1 MFNLYEIFQN
11 AQGGQAVENLA
22 KQFNIAPEQ
31 AEAAIKSFMPALSS
45 GFMNK
50 AAEPLGFGSLFG
62 AMADGQHQAAFNDPS
77 AAQSNE
83 TAQKGNDILAQIFGS
98 QNAASEMA
106 QKMSAATGLSPA
118 ILAQMFPVVASV
130 ILGGL
135 TKSLQTQGFG
145 GILGQF
151 ANALQQGGAGGFG
164 AILGQILGGGQTPPS
179 PGQAS
184 PEQAP
189 GQTAPGGGLGGI
201 LGNIIG
207 SFFGQPAPQTQAG
220 QTQAGPVSGFPS
232 IPGFDPNHLQA
243 GFEAL
248 TKMFQPGVPTTPS
261 QESNLESEIGN
272 IMGGKR

>member
-1 MFNLYEIFQN
+1 
-11 AQGGQAVENLA
+11 
-22 KQFNIAPEQ
+22 
-31 AEAAIKSFMPALSS
+31 
-45 GFMNK
+45 
-50 AAEPLGFGSLFG
+50 
-62 AMADGQHQAAFNDPS
+62 
-77 AAQSNE
+77 
-83 TAQKGNDILAQIFGS
+83 
-98 QNAASEMA
+98 MA

-164 AILGQILGGGQTPPS
+164 SILGQILGGGQTPSS
-179 PGQAS
+179 PG
-184 PEQAP
+184 QAP
-189 GQTAPGGGLGGI
+189 GQTAAGGGLGGV

-207 SFFGQPAPQTQAG
+207 SFFGQQPGQPAPQTQAG
-220 QTQAGPVSGFPS
+220 QTPAGPASGFPS
-232 IPGFDPNHLQA
+232 IPGFDANHLQA
-243 GFEAL
+243 SFEAL
-248 TKMFQPGVPTTPS
+248 TKMFQPGVPTAPS